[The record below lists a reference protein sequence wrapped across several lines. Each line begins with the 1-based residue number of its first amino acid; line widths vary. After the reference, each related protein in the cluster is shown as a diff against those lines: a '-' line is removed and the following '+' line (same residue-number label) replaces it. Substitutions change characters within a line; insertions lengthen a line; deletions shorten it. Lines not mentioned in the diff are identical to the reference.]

1 MTVAAITGLVAK
13 ENVVGTFGQ
22 LFGFA
27 EVAEDGT
34 GDLGNTCKTACHR
47 LQLTH
52 SSYSIFCVHLASQ
65 QWELSRE
72 R

>member
-1 MTVAAITGLVAK
+1 M
-13 ENVVGTFGQ
+13 

-27 EVAEDGT
+27 EVAEDGAEIW
-34 GDLGNTCKTACHR
+34 GNLAGSYDCSQQAYCYSWY
-47 LQLTH
+47 LT
-52 SSYSIFCVHLASQ
+52 SCVHLASQ